1 MDTNNTNNPNIET
14 ALLAARRF
22 YSQGA
27 QGSPPSEDDGPS
39 GIRLIRRGRPLPFL
53 APRQRRAKAAAF
65 GFTPAPAAPV
75 EDPDAIIASGA

>member
-1 MDTNNTNNPNIET
+1 MDTNNTNNPNVET
-14 ALLAARRF
+14 ALVAARRF

-27 QGSPPSEDDGPS
+27 QASSPQDDDGPS

-53 APRQRRAKAAAF
+53 EPRQRRARAAAF

-75 EDPDAIIASGA
+75 EEPDAIIASGA